1 MLEMPYFMENKE
13 WYTYD
18 DESEK
23 FVLTENAPVEVVESY
38 KQYLKDYEKSVDNSI
53 NRISEDD
60 EEDED
65 VANLFGF

>member
-23 FVLTENAPVEVVESY
+23 FVLTENAPVEAVESY